1 MLLLA
6 TCLLLQN
13 FWVGCDMEDKVIDQ
27 NVVDVINQLDKR
39 MKIGYKKY
47 GVTTER
53 DDIDFLGWLQ
63 HLQEE
68 LLDAAIYVER
78 IKKGV
83 KNDSIRGNN

>member
-1 MLLLA
+1 M
-6 TCLLLQN
+6 
-13 FWVGCDMEDKVIDQ
+13 GDEVIDQ

-39 MKIGYKKY
+39 MKVGYKKY

-68 LLDAAIYVER
+68 LLDASIYIER